1 MNKGRTTKKNK
12 NERKKHARLE
22 MIKRNTGKM
31 RELWYMAIM
40 IFWREIICNMHRN
53 IACTR
58 LSTGLCRFFACSFV
72 SSKRYVNPSTHTLD
86 KLPNRRTLIF
96 QSNGDGEQTVRET
109 CRKFNLYSKR
119 EEKKFSG
126 AHMCT
131 KRGSRT
137 IVVGLNPNEK
147 STHSA
152 HTNFFNQSTRELN
165 KNNVKNESVQ
175 IK

>member
-1 MNKGRTTKKNK
+1 MNKGRTTKNK
-12 NERKKHARLE
+12 NEWKKHARLE

-40 IFWREIICNMHRN
+40 IFWREIICKMHRN

-96 QSNGDGEQTVRET
+96 QSNDDGEQTVRET

-119 EEKKFSG
+119 EEKKNFWCAHVHKTRIANNSG
-126 AHMCT
+126 WFEPEWKINALRTDQLFQPIDKRT
-131 KRGSRT
+131 KQ
-137 IVVGLNPNEK
+137 K
-147 STHSA
+147 
-152 HTNFFNQSTRELN
+152 
-165 KNNVKNESVQ
+165 
-175 IK
+175 